1 MPNPSM
7 AHTPNTPMRLET
19 LFKPL
24 GPIGVSG
31 AVTAT
36 GVVALGVE
44 PIGVWIILCSMLA
57 LTSSMEFAPV
67 GVSESV
73 N

>member
-36 GVVALGVE
+36 GAVALGVE
-44 PIGVWIILCSMLA
+44 PIGVWITPKFRCHCQSINKS
-57 LTSSMEFAPV
+57 
-67 GVSESV
+67 
-73 N
+73 

>member
-1 MPNPSM
+1 MPNTSM
-7 AHTPNTPMRLET
+7 AHTPNTPMCLET

-44 PIGVWIILCSMLA
+44 PIGVWI
-57 LTSSMEFAPV
+57 TPEFRCHCQ
-67 GVSESV
+67 SINKS
-73 N
+73 